1 MDSRLNDY
9 SMTDIS
15 DEKKRSI
22 LTHIIIIEKKQED
35 YIPDLIDW
43 CQSTSLFTKLEYISD
58 FLNIMIEMRNTKTGC
73 CLN

>member
-1 MDSRLNDY
+1 
-9 SMTDIS
+9 MTDIS